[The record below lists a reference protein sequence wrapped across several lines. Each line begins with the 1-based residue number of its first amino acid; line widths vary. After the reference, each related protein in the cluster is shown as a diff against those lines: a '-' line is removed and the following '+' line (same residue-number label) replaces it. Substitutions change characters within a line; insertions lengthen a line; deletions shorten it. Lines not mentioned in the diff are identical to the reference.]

1 MLLSQEIIENNTEKS
16 SILEQWMIDT
26 ALQVL
31 STIGSKGEF
40 PCPFSQA
47 AAKNRR
53 LLFSFI
59 ADLTEKSLH
68 QSAADL
74 QTYLVRAAEWDGKV
88 ASAEPLLMVFNPHI
102 FKANTVA
109 NYHAIGWKILQFW
122 HDIDTVPW
130 PNDVSVD
137 PHSPFWSMC
146 FGGVQIFVNMSNPAH
161 ETRRSRN
168 LGQALIFVINPRER
182 FDRVAG
188 DNPQGWKIREMVRDR
203 IKAYD
208 GLSHSPVL
216 GSFEAGEI
224 EWWQYGLT
232 ETNGPRADR
241 CPFRT
246 RSRPDVIALDAS
258 DTNELTSE
266 NHLLPRKVG

>member
-1 MLLSQEIIENNTEKS
+1 MLYSQIIVENYTDKNS
-16 SILEQWMIDT
+16 YLEQWSFDS
-26 ALQVL
+26 ALQIL
-31 STIGSKGEF
+31 STISSKGEF

-47 AAKNRR
+47 AAKNKR

-59 ADLTEKSLH
+59 ADTSAKSLH

-74 QTYLVRAAEWDGKV
+74 HEYLVRAAEWDGKV

-102 FKANTVA
+102 FKGETVA
-109 NYHAIGWKILQFW
+109 DYHTIGWKILQFW
-122 HDIDTVPW
+122 HDIDTTPW
-130 PNDVSVD
+130 PSDVSTD

-146 FGGVQIFVNMSNPAH
+146 FAGVQIFVNMSNPAH
-161 ETRRSRN
+161 QTRRSRN
-168 LGQALIFVINPRER
+168 LGQALTFVINPRER

-203 IKAYD
+203 IEAYD
-208 GLSHSPVL
+208 GLSHSPAL

-232 ETNGPRADR
+232 ETNAPRTDR
-241 CPFRT
+241 CPFHT
-246 RSRPDVIALDAS
+246 QSRQDVKPSDPNDANTIAPEFFTPLR
-258 DTNELTSE
+258 E
-266 NHLLPRKVG
+266 VG